1 MGNLGNVGNLFPR
14 KACILM
20 LLKLCSIINQCQGS
34 LVVAVES
41 PTRTTFTM
49 TDDVQNYL
57 QHREKEI
64 DEKTTWKE
72 IMVNRKRKMTITRTI
87 CNLETIGWENSNFYN
102 YRMFRKKK
110 GGKEF
115 NRFIFACKS
124 PSKSY
129 SLSRLL
135 SFNRLRFMHKAVTSV
150 ISSYAHFTLKIS
162 VNRCMRDTCVG
173 RFSHRYNN
181 TWFHGS
187 SNFLRETYCAVMN
200 ILKDTNFFSFL
211 I

>member
-72 IMVNRKRKMTITRTI
+72 IMVNRKRKMMITRTI
-87 CNLETIGWENSNFYN
+87 CNLETIG
-102 YRMFRKKK
+102 
-110 GGKEF
+110 
-115 NRFIFACKS
+115 
-124 PSKSY
+124 
-129 SLSRLL
+129 
-135 SFNRLRFMHKAVTSV
+135 
-150 ISSYAHFTLKIS
+150 
-162 VNRCMRDTCVG
+162 
-173 RFSHRYNN
+173 
-181 TWFHGS
+181 
-187 SNFLRETYCAVMN
+187 
-200 ILKDTNFFSFL
+200 
-211 I
+211 